1 MARTDPRRPP
11 DTTTEHHAWPRLLAA
26 LDGAVIPCS
35 NGNEWMSENPRQQ
48 QRAATLCR
56 GCSVLAECRAFALA
70 VNEPNGVWGGTTPTD
85 RKAQRRRAQHEKE
98 AA

>member
-11 DTTTEHHAWPRLLAA
+11 DLAVNHHTWPQLVAA
-26 LDGAVIPCS
+26 MDGAITPCRNS
-35 NGNEWMSENPRQQ
+35 SEWLSENPRQQ
-48 QRAATLCR
+48 QRAAALCR
-56 GCSVLAECRAFALA
+56 GCSVLAECRDFALA

-85 RKAQRRRAQHEKE
+85 RKAQRRRAQREKE